1 MIIRT
6 ADINAKNIIIVRI
19 DSKEFPDLLFGQNTN
34 IIIEL
39 IINSPIKI
47 EENITI
53 FFDCLVKDINLIPP
67 LI

>member
-6 ADINAKNIIIVRI
+6 ADINANNIITARI
-19 DSKEFPDLLFGQNTN
+19 HDKEFPGPLFDQNTS
-34 IIIEL
+34 IIIAL

-53 FFDCLVKDINLIPP
+53 FFDCLVKDINLVPP
-67 LI
+67 